1 MHARVIS
8 SRVMILVTSDA
19 APQPARARP
28 GRPTEIT
35 DDHRVR
41 HAVSALCDAALC
53 GSGSPGTAIKF
64 PYLFFRGVTVT
75 VSQCRAAV
83 KLETVTSKQGQGRFR
98 LGKPGGR
105 RKNYLFSRIHLLFDV
120 RKISLMDGCWH
131 NSSQDPPAQTGL

>member
-64 PYLFFRGVTVT
+64 PYFFFRGVTVT
-75 VSQCRAAV
+75 VSQWRAAV
-83 KLETVTSKQGQGRFR
+83 KLETVTSKQGQDGFDSESQEAVE
-98 LGKPGGR
+98 KTT
-105 RKNYLFSRIHLLFDV
+105 FSREF
-120 RKISLMDGCWH
+120 ISF
-131 NSSQDPPAQTGL
+131 STFAKFP